1 MLRLLTDSHVPPKVA
16 EAVRRMVP
24 AEIIPLREWHG
35 GNYLHQEDQVL
46 LEIAWQEKLTI
57 VTYDVNTFPLHV
69 KARLERGGCT
79 RGSDLWNPAASAK
92 PGRSDRPQRGRNL
105 AKTWRGRLDEP
116 DWFHRLKGLS
126 GDFGCWKVWG
136 VKSMVAV

>member
-69 KARLERGGCT
+69 KARLERGAAHAGVIYGT
-79 RGSDLWNPAASAK
+79 RRHRQNQVGAIA
-92 PGRSDRPQRGRNL
+92 RSV
-105 AKTWRGRLDEP
+105 AEIWRRHGEE
-116 DWFHRLKGLS
+116 DWTNRIGFIG
-126 GDFGCWKVWG
+126 
-136 VKSMVAV
+136 